1 MIKSNCC
8 DIEYGIRQKNDTHQ
22 KIESDLEN
30 IGRSWLYRLP
40 FYSNLL
46 MGQYTVTAPG
56 QDNGLL
62 WAIRN
67 IFTKENF
74 IIALVTALIGHL
86 VFEFFRKRV

>member
-1 MIKSNCC
+1 
-8 DIEYGIRQKNDTHQ
+8 
-22 KIESDLEN
+22 
-30 IGRSWLYRLP
+30 
-40 FYSNLL
+40 

-56 QDNGLL
+56 QDNGLF

-74 IIALVTALIGHL
+74 VIALVTALIGHL